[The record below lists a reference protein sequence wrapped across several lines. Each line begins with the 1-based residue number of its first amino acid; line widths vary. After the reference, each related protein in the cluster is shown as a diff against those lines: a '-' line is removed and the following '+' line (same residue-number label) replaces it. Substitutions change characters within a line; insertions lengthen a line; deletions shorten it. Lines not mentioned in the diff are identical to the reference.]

1 MADQAVARA
10 RGASYT
16 PPEPPHP
23 SIMTQSP
30 PSDPS
35 APRTIAFVFPGQ
47 GSQYVGMGAELVA
60 RSPVAAETYARA
72 DEALGLPLSKLILEG
87 PAEELDLT
95 INAQPAILATSVAYL
110 RAMREEAAA
119 AGLEIAPQALAGHS
133 AGQYAAAVA
142 ADAIDYADAL
152 RLVRERG
159 RIMQE
164 RGIAGGMGAV
174 IGLSDEQ
181 VDEIV
186 DAAREHGEISVAN
199 ANAPG
204 QIVLSGVLPA
214 LVFALEM
221 SKTVGARKAARLTV
235 SVASHSPLMRR
246 ARDEFG
252 RILTRVPFRD
262 PQVPMLG
269 NVHGTVIHTAEG
281 LRDELTEHL
290 VHGVQWTTT
299 VRRMVSS
306 GVTDFV
312 EVGPGRVLSGLIRRI
327 SPEVATHQVD
337 APTGKAWLATLVE
350 TPA

>member
-1 MADQAVARA
+1 M
-10 RGASYT
+10 
-16 PPEPPHP
+16 
-23 SIMTQSP
+23 
-30 PSDPS
+30 
-35 APRTIAFVFPGQ
+35 
-47 GSQYVGMGAELVA
+47 
-60 RSPVAAETYARA
+60 
-72 DEALGLPLSKLILEG
+72 
-87 PAEELDLT
+87 
-95 INAQPAILATSVAYL
+95 
-110 RAMREEAAA
+110 
-119 AGLEIAPQALAGHS
+119 AGHS

-174 IGLSDEQ
+174 VGLSDEQ

-186 DAAREHGEISVAN
+186 EEARQHGEISVAN

-204 QIVLSGVLPA
+204 QIVLSCVIPA

-269 NVHGTVIHTAEG
+269 NVHGSVINTAEG
-281 LRDELTEHL
+281 LRSELTDHL
-290 VHGVQWTTT
+290 VHGVQWTAT
-299 VRRMVSS
+299 VRRMVAG

-312 EVGPGRVLSGLIRRI
+312 EVGPGRVLSGLIKRI
-327 SPEVATHQVD
+327 SPDAETHAVD
-337 APTGKAWLATLVE
+337 APEGRSFLTTLRE
-350 TPA
+350 MPA

>member
-1 MADQAVARA
+1 MTHTTAPSEGANPGAR
-10 RGASYT
+10 S
-16 PPEPPHP
+16 
-23 SIMTQSP
+23 
-30 PSDPS
+30 
-35 APRTIAFVFPGQ
+35 IAFVFPGQ
-47 GSQYVGMGAELVA
+47 GSQYVGMGADVIA
-60 RSPVAAETYARA
+60 RSPAAALAFERA
-72 DEALGLPLSKLILEG
+72 DEALGIPLTRMILEG

-95 INAQPAILATSVAYL
+95 VNAQPAILATSVAML
-110 RAMREEAAA
+110 EAIREEAARSGITIVPRA
-119 AGLEIAPQALAGHS
+119 VAGHS

-164 RGIAGGMGAV
+164 RGIEGGMGAV

-181 VDEIV
+181 VHEIV
-186 DAAREHGEISVAN
+186 DQARAHGEIGVAN

-204 QIVLSGVLPA
+204 QIVLSGVIPA

-221 SKTVGARKAARLTV
+221 SKTVGARRAVRLTV

-252 RILTRVPFRD
+252 RILAKVPFRD

-269 NVHGTVIHTAEG
+269 NVHATVISTADG

-290 VHGVQWTTT
+290 VHGVQWTST
-299 VRRMVSS
+299 VRRMVGS

-312 EVGPGRVLSGLIRRI
+312 EIGPGRVLSGLIKRI
-327 SPEVATHQVD
+327 SPEAD
-337 APTGKAWLATLVE
+337 AHALDGPTGNGILSLLAE
-350 TPA
+350 PRA

>member
-1 MADQAVARA
+1 
-10 RGASYT
+10 
-16 PPEPPHP
+16 
-23 SIMTQSP
+23 MTHSP
-30 PSDPS
+30 PSDGP

-47 GSQYVGMGAELVA
+47 GSQYVGMGAELVS

-72 DEALGLPLSKLILEG
+72 DEALGMPLSKLILEG

-119 AGLEIAPQALAGHS
+119 AGVEIAPQALAGHS

-204 QIVLSGVLPA
+204 QIVLSGVIPA

-262 PQVPMLG
+262 PKVPMLG

-281 LRDELTEHL
+281 LRLELTEHL

-299 VRRMVSS
+299 VRRMVSG

-337 APTGKAWLATLVE
+337 GPAGKA
-350 TPA
+350 

>member
-1 MADQAVARA
+1 MTEPNKSDA
-10 RGASYT
+10 T
-16 PPEPPHP
+16 PRRH
-23 SIMTQSP
+23 SI
-30 PSDPS
+30 
-35 APRTIAFVFPGQ
+35 ALVFPGQ
-47 GSQYVGMGAELVA
+47 GSQYVGMGADLIE
-60 RSPVAAETYARA
+60 RSPAAADAFERA
-72 DEALGLPLSKLILEG
+72 DAALGMPLSRLILEG

-95 INAQPAILATSVAYL
+95 VNAQPAILATSVAYL
-110 RAMREEAAA
+110 EAMREDARE
-119 AGLEIAPQALAGHS
+119 AGLEIAPRAVAGHS

-164 RGIAGGMGAV
+164 RGGDGGMGAV

-186 DAAREHGEISVAN
+186 DRAREHGEISVAN

-252 RILTRVPFRD
+252 RILARVPFRD

-269 NVHGTVIHTAEG
+269 NVHATVISTADG

-290 VHGVQWTTT
+290 VHGVQWTST
-299 VRRMVSS
+299 VRRMVGS

-327 SPEVATHQVD
+327 SPETQAHAVD
-337 APTGKAWLATLVE
+337 GPGRSSWLALLGE
-350 TPA
+350 HRP

>member
-1 MADQAVARA
+1 MTDVTK
-10 RGASYT
+10 AS
-16 PPEPPHP
+16 E
-23 SIMTQSP
+23 SP
-30 PSDPS
+30 RS
-35 APRTIAFVFPGQ
+35 RTIAFVFPGQ
-47 GSQYVGMGAELVA
+47 GSQYVGMGAELIE
-60 RSPVAAETYARA
+60 RSPAARA
-72 DEALGLPLSKLILEG
+72 VYERADVALGIPLSRMILEG

-95 INAQPAILATSVAYL
+95 INAQPAILATSVAFL
-110 RAMREEAAA
+110 EAMRAEASQ
-119 AGLEIAPQALAGHS
+119 AGIEVSPMALAGHS

-142 ADAIDYADAL
+142 ADAIDYVDAL

-186 DAAREHGEISVAN
+186 AEARQHGEISVAN

-204 QIVLSGVLPA
+204 QIVLSGVIPA

-221 SKTVGARKAARLTV
+221 SKTVGARKAVRLTV

-252 RILTRVPFRD
+252 RILAKVPFRD

-269 NVHGTVIHTAEG
+269 NVHASVINTADG
-281 LRDELTEHL
+281 LRHELTEHL
-290 VHGVQWTTT
+290 VHGVQWTAT
-299 VRRMVSS
+299 VRRMVAG

-312 EVGPGRVLSGLIRRI
+312 EIGPGRVLSGLIRRI
-327 SPEVATHQVD
+327 SPDAETHTAD
-337 APTGKAWLATLVE
+337 GPDGETLLVTLRE
-350 TPA
+350 AAA